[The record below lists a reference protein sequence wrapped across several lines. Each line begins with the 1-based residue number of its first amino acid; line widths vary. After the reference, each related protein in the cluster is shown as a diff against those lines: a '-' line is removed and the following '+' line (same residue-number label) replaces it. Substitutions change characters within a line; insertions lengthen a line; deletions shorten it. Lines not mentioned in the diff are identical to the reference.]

1 MINPDDII
9 WLDKDGVIHIRNSER
24 GTLDKCPQRWWWSWR
39 DGLRPKETPKAL
51 WFGTAIHEAL
61 ADYYQPGRKR
71 SKDFIDKFREY
82 ADMEGEY
89 IRTNVGVIDEEAWVD
104 ARTLGEQMLLNYRKH
119 YDGDRDWDVIGTEQ
133 PFSVRIP
140 VIPKSLAKDEITPL
154 MRRLAD
160 QIGSYFILNGT
171 MDGVYRDLGDRKKAK
186 LMEHKTAATISV
198 RHLPMDNQAG
208 TYWMTAATVGRAA
221 GWLKPNE
228 NIAGI
233 TYNFLRKALPDDR
246 PKDAQGYA
254 TNKPTKEAYLSAI
267 ESAGLEEHLPRLKKD
282 WLVVTLAAI
291 CADAGIEVIGERS
304 KSQPAPLFERHPVRK
319 SPGMRKTQLRRLQDE
334 FLRMAAYVYGELP
347 VTKSPS
353 RDTCPMCPFSEMCE
367 SHESGSNWVSIRD
380 ALFRREDLYADHYMK
395 KSA

>member
-1 MINPDDII
+1 MINLDDII

-61 ADYYQPGRKR
+61 ADYYRPGTKR
-71 SKDFIDKFREY
+71 SKDYVDKFREY

-89 IRTNVGVIDEEAWVD
+89 IRANVGAIDEEAWVD
-104 ARTLGEQMLLNYRKH
+104 ARTLGEQMLINYAKH
-119 YDGDRDWDVIGTEQ
+119 YGGDKHWDVIGTEQ

-140 VIPKSLAKDEITPL
+140 VIPKSLPKDEITPL
-154 MRRLAD
+154 MRRLAK
-160 QIGSYFILNGT
+160 QIGDYFILNGT
-171 MDGVYRDLGDRKKAK
+171 MDGVYRDLDDRKKAK
-186 LMEHKTAATISV
+186 LMEHKTAAAISV

-208 TYWMTAATVGRAA
+208 TYWMVAATVGRSA
-221 GWLKPNE
+221 GWLGPKE
-228 NIAGI
+228 NISGI

-246 PKDAQGYA
+246 PRDAQGYYL
-254 TNKPTKEAYLSAI
+254 NKPTKDMYIAALEKADAI
-267 ESAGLEEHLPRLKKD
+267 DQLPRLKKD
-282 WLVVTLAAI
+282 WTVLNLAAI
-291 CADAGIEVIGERS
+291 AANVGVEVLGERS
-304 KSQPAPLFERHPVRK
+304 KSQPPPLFERHPVRK
-319 SPGMRKTQLRRLQDE
+319 APGMRKTQLRRLQDE

-347 VTKSPS
+347 ITKSPG

-367 SHESGSNWVSIRD
+367 SHESGGDWIAFRD
-380 ALFRREDLYADHYMK
+380 LVYRREDLYAEHYTR

>member
-24 GTLDKCPQRWWWSWR
+24 GTLDRCPQRWWWDWR

-51 WFGTAIHEAL
+51 WFGSAIHEAL
-61 ADYYQPGRKR
+61 ADYYRPGTKR

-89 IRTNVGVIDEEAWVD
+89 IRTNVGSIDEDAWVD
-104 ARTLGEQMLLNYRKH
+104 ARRLGEQMLLNYRDH
-119 YDGDRDWDVIGTEQ
+119 YGGDKDWDVIGTEQ

-140 VIPKSLAKDEITPL
+140 VIPKSLKKDEITPL

-171 MDGVYRDLGDRKKAK
+171 MDGTYRDKSDKRIK
-186 LMEHKTAATISV
+186 LMEHKTAASISV

-208 TYWMTAATVGRAA
+208 TYWMVASTVGRSD
-221 GWLKPNE
+221 GWLGAKE
-228 NIAGI
+228 NISGI
-233 TYNFLRKALPDDR
+233 TYNFLRKALADER

-254 TNKPTKEAYLSAI
+254 TNQPTKEKYLLAI
-267 ESAGLEEHLPRLKKD
+267 EEHGLDGELPRLKKD
-282 WLVVTLAAI
+282 WTVVALAAI
-291 CADAGIEVIGERS
+291 VSGHGITVLGERS
-304 KSQPAPLFERHPVRK
+304 KSQPPPLFERHLVRK
-319 SPGMRKTQLRRLQDE
+319 TRSMRATQLYRLQSE

-347 VTKSPS
+347 LTKSPS
-353 RDTCPMCPFSEMCE
+353 RDTCPMCPFAEMCE
-367 SHESGSNWVSIRD
+367 SHEAGGDWVALRD
-380 ALFRREDLYADHYMK
+380 AMFRREDLYAVHYQ